1 MKIENCK
8 FYNMKLLLFTLE
20 YPPFKG
26 GVANYYGNLV
36 HFWPAHSKDP
46 QSESSSASYAADEF
60 TDEGIDVLNNHK
72 NQLINNWLRPRWLPA
87 LFMLYRCLRTKEYQ
101 HLIVGHILPLG
112 WIAYL
117 IVKLIPIP
125 YTVFLHGMDFTFA
138 LKTRRK
144 REQAK
149 KILKKAKHIIC
160 ANSYTAKMVKEFL
173 GPEMAAKVEIVNPG
187 VDISARPSLTEIE
200 YLREKYNLY
209 DKKILFSIGRLIKRK
224 GFDKVIEVMPK
235 IAKTNPDLYY
245 VLAGNG
251 PDRKYIHALAKK
263 NKNVIFLGAIDD
275 LEKQAWLAMA
285 EIFIMPAR
293 EIDGDFE
300 GFGIVYLEAN
310 LAGTALIAGDSG
322 GVRDAVKDR
331 YSGLLVEPEN
341 NGQIFNAIT
350 KLIKDAPLRK
360 KLVTQGRERVKKEF
374 RWEDKVREIFNIIS
388 NL

>member
-1 MKIENCK
+1 
-8 FYNMKLLLFTLE
+8 MKLLLFTLE

-36 HFWPAHSKDP
+36 HFWPTHNSNGP
-46 QSESSSASYAADEF
+46 QTESSSANYAANEF
-60 TDEGIDVLNNHK
+60 TDEGIDVLNNYK
-72 NQLINNWLRPRWLPA
+72 GQLINKWLRPRWLPS
-87 LFMLYRCLRTKEYQ
+87 LFMLYRCLRKGEYK

-117 IVKLIPIP
+117 VDKFIPTP

-138 LKTRRK
+138 IKTQRN
-144 REQAK
+144 RERTK

-160 ANSYTAKMVKEFL
+160 ANSYTAKLAKEFL
-173 GPEMAAKVEIVNPG
+173 GPELAVKVEIVNPG

-200 YLREKYNLY
+200 LLRDKYNLY

-235 IAKTNPDLYY
+235 VAKANPNLYY

-251 PDRKYIHALAKK
+251 PDRKYIHAMAKK

-285 EIFIMPAR
+285 DVFIMPAR
-293 EIDGDFE
+293 EIAGDFE

-310 LAGTALIAGDSG
+310 LAGTAVIAGDSG
-322 GVRDAVKDR
+322 GVRDAVKDG
-331 YSGLLVEPEN
+331 YSGLLVDPEN
-341 NGQIFNAIT
+341 NQQISNAIT
-350 KLIKDAPLRK
+350 KLIKDATLRK
-360 KLVTQGRERVKKEF
+360 KLVDQGRSRVKKEF
-374 RWEDKVREIFNIIS
+374 RWEDKVREIFNIIA